1 MSLVQASRFR
11 RRIPFVLFA
20 LFLAGVAAVTGLWFV
35 GAEMVREQITSFG
48 RDLAAEGGAFTTS
61 SLRITGFPFSFTAH
75 ATDIRMSG
83 RNRRGLWHWQAA
95 RGSAR
100 LSPWRVD
107 DVSFDLAGAHRLR
120 FHAGPVPLNLEITA
134 KTAPG
139 VFSRGTADSPRR
151 VTLRPTAM
159 AVHAPAKDWRLR
171 LDSAEIK
178 LYRQWQRPSTDRDAL
193 SGLSLSIQGM
203 ELPDGDGAILGRK
216 VEKFSAAFQVKGEP
230 PLPLD
235 RGRLRRWHNAGGAL
249 EVKELG
255 LTWGPTRIDAT
266 GTVTLNDALQPEAS
280 FTAHVVG
287 YDEAVDALVKT
298 GAVRAQAAEGLKLM
312 LAMMAR
318 QSSPD
323 RAREIRMPMS
333 IQDRAIY
340 IGPARLARMPRIRW

>member
-120 FHAGPVPLNLEITA
+120 FHAGPVPLAYSPAAPLIRRAWSPSARHRWQCMPRPRTGGFVW
-134 KTAPG
+134 TAP
-139 VFSRGTADSPRR
+139 R
-151 VTLRPTAM
+151 
-159 AVHAPAKDWRLR
+159 
-171 LDSAEIK
+171 
-178 LYRQWQRPSTDRDAL
+178 
-193 SGLSLSIQGM
+193 
-203 ELPDGDGAILGRK
+203 
-216 VEKFSAAFQVKGEP
+216 
-230 PLPLD
+230 
-235 RGRLRRWHNAGGAL
+235 
-249 EVKELG
+249 
-255 LTWGPTRIDAT
+255 
-266 GTVTLNDALQPEAS
+266 
-280 FTAHVVG
+280 
-287 YDEAVDALVKT
+287 
-298 GAVRAQAAEGLKLM
+298 
-312 LAMMAR
+312 
-318 QSSPD
+318 
-323 RAREIRMPMS
+323 
-333 IQDRAIY
+333 
-340 IGPARLARMPRIRW
+340 